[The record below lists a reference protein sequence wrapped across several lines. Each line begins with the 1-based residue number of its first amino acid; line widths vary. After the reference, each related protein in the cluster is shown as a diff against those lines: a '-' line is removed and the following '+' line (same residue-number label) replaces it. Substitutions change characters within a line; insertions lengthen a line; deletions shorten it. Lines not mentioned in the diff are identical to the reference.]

1 MNTNNTC
8 VRMWRERDLC
18 FSFSFRRPKPE
29 RSFSDSSCKKRKN
42 REFYELDRPSK
53 NQKSSQSNQSSVV
66 SRLMQQK
73 FLYSYRL
80 YTHRNT
86 HTEREREKKKM
97 SSMIASSSSTR
108 ASAHCLD
115 VGVLAMRKKT
125 TSSRESTRRVA
136 MLTPVTVAEERE
148 SADRQMLK
156 LKRRRDVLAQ
166 TTAAILFTNSVA
178 TVAGDSDDVV
188 LIDAPEGYAYESSQ
202 IQTNNA
208 LRRKIW
214 SDESSILKEKA
225 GVNYSIEFPER
236 FAALTDVSSARV
248 VGVDCSFKDP
258 RDEASTLAIFIN
270 TLPPDKRTLK
280 DSYVSIDSKAKQM
293 ALSAKNQRTKRKEK
307 YTKQGVGEIWE
318 IETEVGGGTAGR
330 FGAAVELISLL
341 IVNEKVEVTVRAT
354 GSLSS
359 WKTLKKELRECVR
372 SFELLQ

>member
-1 MNTNNTC
+1 MC
-8 VRMWRERDLC
+8 PVVERKRERERETC
-18 FSFSFRRPKPE
+18 FSFSFRRPKE
-29 RSFSDSSCKKRKN
+29 RSFSDSSCKKRAKISLE
-42 REFYELDRPSK
+42 RRIISPLLSFA
-53 NQKSSQSNQSSVV
+53 
-66 SRLMQQK
+66 QQK

-80 YTHRNT
+80 YTTGT
-86 HTEREREKKKM
+86 HTHTHTHTHREREREREM

-115 VGVLAMRKKT
+115 VVVLAMRKKT
-125 TSSRESTRRVA
+125 TSSRESTRRA
-136 MLTPVTVAEERE
+136 AMMLTPVTVEEERE

-156 LKRRRDVLAQ
+156 LKRRRDVLSQ

-178 TVAGDSDDVV
+178 AVAGDSDDVV

-330 FGAAVELISLL
+330 FGAAVELISLFV
-341 IVNEKVEVTVRAT
+341 VNEKVEVTVRAT

-359 WKTLKKELRECVR
+359 WKKLKKELRECVR